1 MPTTLDRSFA
11 AQEAIIRHL
20 EHSKIAPLL
29 PRSLLL
35 ELPSD
40 EYDIREFVGD
50 GLINFCIR
58 WILWETLGHMGRPFL
73 NVSAERCLV
82 SIYDIVHSRSF
93 IASLS
98 RMRLLLTL

>member
-20 EHSKIAPLL
+20 KYSKIAPLL
-29 PRSLLL
+29 HSRLL

-50 GLINFCIR
+50 GLINSCIR
-58 WILWETLGHMGRPFL
+58 WILWETLGHKGRPFL
-73 NVSAERCLV
+73 NVSAERCLM